1 MSKVSRSGKLTILWR
16 HYKYKYKYPLYL
28 LQSFWNIF
36 QRKLCNVVAWQFP
49 MLISS
54 LLCFIL
60 SSVSIGENCNCNF
73 PIVKLLCVKEL
84 ISQLKFALLL
94 WLWCHSKLFSCGRAC
109 MHDCKTKMNIFPSV
123 ALPYQLV
130 LFSFLQKHTIQKSA
144 NILWLVLLDSMVKE
158 FTFFT
163 GPEIVAV

>member
-1 MSKVSRSGKLTILWR
+1 MFIAVIVYFVQYLVPLHSLQILSSLNVLCPNSVAQENSP
-16 HYKYKYKYPLYL
+16 YYGDINYKYPLYL

-36 QRKLCNVVAWQFP
+36 QRKLCNIVAWQFP

-60 SSVSIGENCNCNF
+60 SSVSTGENCNCNF

-94 WLWCHSKLFSCGRAC
+94 
-109 MHDCKTKMNIFPSV
+109 
-123 ALPYQLV
+123 
-130 LFSFLQKHTIQKSA
+130 
-144 NILWLVLLDSMVKE
+144 
-158 FTFFT
+158 
-163 GPEIVAV
+163 